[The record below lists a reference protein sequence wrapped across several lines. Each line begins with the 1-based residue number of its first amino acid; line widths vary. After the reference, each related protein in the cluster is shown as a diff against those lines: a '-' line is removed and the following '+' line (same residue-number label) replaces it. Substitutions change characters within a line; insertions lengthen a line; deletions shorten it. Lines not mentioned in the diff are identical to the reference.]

1 MNNKEKISTNGLRGM
16 GYYLMKCNEI
26 IINKDLTQCYS
37 KALSN
42 KNPKISWNAST
53 SLHNAV

>member
-26 IINKDLTQCYS
+26 IINKDLT
-37 KALSN
+37 
-42 KNPKISWNAST
+42 
-53 SLHNAV
+53 